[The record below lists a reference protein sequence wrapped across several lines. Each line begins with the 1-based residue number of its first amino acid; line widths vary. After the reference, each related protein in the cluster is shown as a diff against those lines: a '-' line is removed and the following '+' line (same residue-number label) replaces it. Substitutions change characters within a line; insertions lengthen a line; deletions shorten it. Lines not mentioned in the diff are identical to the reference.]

1 MDLNLGEMSG
11 SQSHEYGYHS
21 QPSQGY
27 TFLSPHLSHK
37 MNANQTFLL
46 WQSFNLINKPVLGTV
61 AVRGHR
67 VQGDLYKRKHLIGGA
82 LLTV

>member
-1 MDLNLGEMSG
+1 MELDLGEMSG
-11 SQSHEYGYHS
+11 SQSHEYSDHS

-27 TFLSPHLSHK
+27 TFLSPHFSHK

-61 AVRGHR
+61 AMRGHH
-67 VQGDLYKRKHLIGGA
+67 VQDDSYKRKHLIGGA